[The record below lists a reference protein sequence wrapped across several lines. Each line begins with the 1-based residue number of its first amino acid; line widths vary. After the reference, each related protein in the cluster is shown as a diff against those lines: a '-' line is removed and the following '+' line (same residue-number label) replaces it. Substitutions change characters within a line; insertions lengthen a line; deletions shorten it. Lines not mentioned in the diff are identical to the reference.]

1 MNIQGSTALITGAS
15 RGLGRAIALRLAA
28 DGVKVAVNYRKEREL
43 AETLVADIR
52 ARGGQAESIGGD
64 VGIAAEASAI
74 VPRTETT
81 LGPVDL
87 LVNNAGIFRR
97 SSLEEFNEDEF
108 AEMRRVN
115 VDGLVYV
122 TRAAVKGM
130 KERRSGRI
138 VNLTS
143 IAAHGTLMEGT
154 TFYAATKA
162 AVIALTRRFAMEL
175 GPFGISVNA
184 IAPGFILTDMVYQGR
199 TAEESEALI
208 ADIASKAMLR
218 RVGKPEDIASAVHF
232 LLAQDF
238 LTAQVLTVDGGRTDY
253 TSHAG

>member
-1 MNIQGSTALITGAS
+1 MNLQGTTALITGAS
-15 RGLGRAIALRLAA
+15 RGLGRAIALHLAA
-28 DGVKVAVNYRKEREL
+28 QGVKVAVNYRKERVL
-43 AETLVADIR
+43 AEEVVAQIR
-52 ARGGQAESIGGD
+52 VSGGQAEAIGGD
-64 VGIAAEASAI
+64 VGVAAEADAL
-74 VPRTETT
+74 VTGTEAA

-97 SSLEEFNEDEF
+97 SSIDDFNEDEF
-108 AEMRRVN
+108 AEMRRIN

-122 TRAAVKGM
+122 TRAAAKGM
-130 KERRSGRI
+130 KERRRGRI

-143 IAAHGTLMEGT
+143 IAAHGTLMAGT

-162 AVIALTRRFAMEL
+162 AVIVLTRRFALEL

-218 RVGKPEDIASAVHF
+218 RVGQPEDIASAVSF